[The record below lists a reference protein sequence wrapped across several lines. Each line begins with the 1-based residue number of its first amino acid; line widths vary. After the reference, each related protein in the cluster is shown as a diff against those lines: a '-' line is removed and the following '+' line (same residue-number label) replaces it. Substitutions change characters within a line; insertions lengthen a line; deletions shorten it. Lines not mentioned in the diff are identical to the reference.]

1 MTTKV
6 ETVLEALR
14 VQIAAGVE
22 ADVTRNEPLPQEVP
36 SEGWVNFNDG
46 NPEQG
51 DYIIGVGYEVD
62 HVVELDVIVQ
72 GVDFAARKAKRDVL
86 LTAIGAAIRADHT
99 LGGVVEFIE
108 IGQPTA
114 GPVSEVGTEDW
125 LGTTVPVTLV
135 YQSTDGLS

>member
-14 VQIAAGVE
+14 VQLAGGVD

-36 SEGWVNFNDG
+36 SAGWVNFNDG

-72 GVDFAARKAKRDVL
+72 GADFDARKARRDTL
-86 LTAIGAAIRADHT
+86 LAAIGTAIRADRT
-99 LGGVVEFIE
+99 LGGVVEDLE

-114 GPVSEVGTEDW
+114 GPVAEVGTDDW
-125 LGTTVPVTLV
+125 LGTTVPVTLM
-135 YQSTDGLS
+135 YQSTDGLA